1 MRFRSLVGLG
11 VFALALSGCG
21 GALSSSPQAGAAPAT
36 RPAST
41 GNIFW
46 SKAHI
51 RLTYPAHGVKQVVL
65 TYWGPDGYFTYPMDC
80 QNGSTI
86 AISHGKAHGNP
97 SGYQHVIYSFRAENA
112 GPDTCSYDAVLN
124 NTGSP
129 PITVLKLTIAP

>member
-1 MRFRSLVGLG
+1 M
-11 VFALALSGCG
+11 
-21 GALSSSPQAGAAPAT
+21 

-46 SKAHI
+46 SKAHV
-51 RLTYPAHGVKQVVL
+51 RLTYPAHAPKQVVL

-86 AISHGKAHGNP
+86 AIAHGKPHGDP
-97 SGYQHVIYSFRAENA
+97 SGYERVIYSFRAESA

-129 PITVLKLTIAP
+129 PITTLKLTIAP